1 MTGQTTEAEL
11 NADVLRKE
19 GGQIFVS
26 VRGGE
31 TETDKMPVTYE
42 SEKGMI
48 YGTVARWGRSP
59 QANAGVTVILNGT
72 RTTVTDKDGSFC
84 FEDCEPGEYTITLTS
99 PNYYTRTEIRC
110 TLREDEGVEVSSST
124 SKLNIYPGDFDGV
137 GGITISDT
145 DFYLKNYVGTAQ
157 NSKLYQGEDGQAL
170 FDAVNFY
177 DEPDAVLEYININDL
192 YVMMQCE
199 GKKYSD
205 WVIQ

>member
-1 MTGQTTEAEL
+1 MKDESVKVGDVVCIYTDENQTQPVATIPVTGQTTEAEL

-72 RTTVTDKDGSFC
+72 RTTVTDKDGSF
-84 FEDCEPGEYTITLTS
+84 
-99 PNYYTRTEIRC
+99 
-110 TLREDEGVEVSSST
+110 
-124 SKLNIYPGDFDGV
+124 
-137 GGITISDT
+137 
-145 DFYLKNYVGTAQ
+145 
-157 NSKLYQGEDGQAL
+157 
-170 FDAVNFY
+170 
-177 DEPDAVLEYININDL
+177 
-192 YVMMQCE
+192 
-199 GKKYSD
+199 
-205 WVIQ
+205 